1 MKQKRPIILL
11 TNDDGF
17 FAEGIQALFRH
28 LQELGEIF
36 LVAPD
41 REISAT
47 SLALTLHHP
56 LRVKGIVNNIFA
68 VNGTPADC
76 IYLALQLLLPG
87 KPDLILSGINHGPNL
102 GQQDIA
108 YSGTVAGALQ
118 GSFMGIPSVSLS
130 LSPNKSGHYDFNFA
144 AGIARTVSRKIL
156 SSPFP
161 KGITLNINIPP
172 PPFREFKLVKL
183 GQKRYHPEILT
194 NTDPRGQ
201 PYYWIGTGSPR
212 AEGDE
217 ESDVKVI
224 QKGFTTVT
232 PLHKDMTHHSAL
244 ENSCFKEI
252 FHDLD
257 EILKNGNQ

>member
-1 MKQKRPIILL
+1 MKQKSPIILL

-17 FAEGIQALFRH
+17 FAEGIQAIFKS
-28 LQELGEIF
+28 LQDQGKIF

-56 LRVKGIVNNIFA
+56 LRVQTIDNNIFA
-68 VNGTPADC
+68 VDGTPADC
-76 IYLALQLLLPG
+76 IYLALQLLLPE

-118 GSFMGIPSVSLS
+118 GSFLGIPSVSLS
-130 LSPNKSGHYDFNFA
+130 LSPDKSGYYDFAFA
-144 AGIARTVSRKIL
+144 AGIARGIVIKML
-156 SSPFP
+156 SSSLPQ
-161 KGITLNINIPP
+161 GVTLNINIPP

-194 NTDPRGQ
+194 KKDPRGRT
-201 PYYWIGTGSPR
+201 YYWIGTGTPR
-212 AEGDE
+212 AEGDD

-224 QKGFTTVT
+224 EKGFTTVT
-232 PLHKDMTHHSAL
+232 PLHKDMTHPSIL
-244 ENSCFKEI
+244 EDSCLKEI
-252 FHDLD
+252 FNELS
-257 EILKNGNQ
+257 ETLKNRNK